1 MSENYSMNE
10 LNPQHD
16 SFLFDIIEILQWSG
30 QLFIVLLKNICVFLI
45 PRGCSTLFEQ
55 MSLFSKFTQAY
66 ENFIQSLIE
75 KGPGTLYKEEDKNMN
90 QVNNKDNRNNGN
102 NAKKEESW
110 QIFISNMSLLLR
122 WANEK
127 NHSINYTTEKQ
138 AEQQSVKSQYLLTW
152 SSQTCWTFF
161 FFKPNA

>member
-66 ENFIQSLIE
+66 DNFIQSLIE

-90 QVNNKDNRNNGN
+90 QVNNKDNRNIFGN
-102 NAKKEESW
+102 NARKEESW
-110 QIFISNMSLLLR
+110 QLFISMSLLLR

-127 NHSINYTTEKQ
+127 NHSINTTEKQ
-138 AEQQSVKSQYLLTW
+138 AEQQFVKSQCLLTW
-152 SSQTCWTFF
+152 SSKTWWTFF
-161 FFKPNA
+161 FFKLSA

>member
-16 SFLFDIIEILQWSG
+16 FFLFDIIEILQWSG
-30 QLFIVLLKNICVFLI
+30 QLFIVLFKNICVFLI

-55 MSLFSKFTQAY
+55 MSLFSKFTQGY
-66 ENFIQSLIE
+66 DNYSKFDW
-75 KGPGTLYKEEDKNMN
+75 KRPTLYKEEDKNMN

-102 NAKKEESW
+102 NARKEESW
-110 QIFISNMSLLLR
+110 QIFISMSPLLR

-127 NHSINYTTEKQ
+127 NHSINTTEKQ
-138 AEQQSVKSQYLLTW
+138 AEQQSV
-152 SSQTCWTFF
+152 
-161 FFKPNA
+161 N

>member
-1 MSENYSMNE
+1 MYPLSQSLHTSIYCIHWKNILQIFIMITSIYSCSTQGPLILWKLFSYIATILSIYCPHICSLMSENYSMNE

-66 ENFIQSLIE
+66 DNFIQSLIE
-75 KGPGTLYKEEDKNMN
+75 KGPLFT
-90 QVNNKDNRNNGN
+90 
-102 NAKKEESW
+102 KKK
-110 QIFISNMSLLLR
+110 I
-122 WANEK
+122 K
-127 NHSINYTTEKQ
+127 
-138 AEQQSVKSQYLLTW
+138 TW
-152 SSQTCWTFF
+152 I
-161 FFKPNA
+161 K